1 MTEPSPVDEAGRCMK
16 CGFCMSA
23 CPVYN
28 TDHIESHVARGRNML
43 VQFVERGDIA
53 VDEAYRKNLSYC
65 LLCGRCEA
73 TCPAKVSSSKITA
86 QARAQVVA
94 EQGLSRAQRLV
105 YRGILKNRPQV
116 ARMLGMAARLP
127 GLSNRQGK
135 PLRHLAD
142 FAEYFSRGL
151 AVPRLASPFL
161 GKRVPERT
169 QPPEGVAKRGTVA
182 VFPGCAYEFF
192 FADIGQDIITSL
204 AQAGFEVVYS
214 NDLTCCGLAVYS
226 AGDSETARLMAK
238 KNIEALTDFDGVVTG
253 CATCSSALKGYRDWF
268 AATDPW
274 HERARVLA
282 AKAHDFSDFLVK
294 EGFQPGPVADQM
306 TVTYHDPCHL
316 RWHQGINEPPRR
328 ILNAIDG
335 VTLVEME
342 GADSCC
348 GLGGSFGIIHRDIS
362 LAIQKRKM
370 EAIRNTSAQAVVTSC
385 PGCMIQLMDGARRYD
400 MPVKVLHIA
409 QVVQGRLVG

>member
-1 MTEPSPVDEAGRCMK
+1 MTVPSPVDEAGRCMK
-16 CGFCMSA
+16 CGFCMSG

-43 VQFVERGDIA
+43 VQFADKGDIA
-53 VDEAYRKNLSYC
+53 VDDAYRKNLSYC
-65 LLCGRCEA
+65 LLCGRCQA

-94 EQGLSRAQRLV
+94 DQGLSRVQRLV

-116 ARMLGMAARLP
+116 ARMLGIAARLP
-127 GLSNRQGK
+127 GLSNRQGE

-142 FAEYFSRGL
+142 FATYFSRGL

-161 GKRVPERT
+161 GNRVPART
-169 QPPEGVAKRGTVA
+169 VPPDGVAKRGTVA

-204 AQAGFEVVYS
+204 SQAGFEVVYS
-214 NDLTCCGLAVYS
+214 ADLTCCGLAVYS
-226 AGDSETARLMAK
+226 AGDVETARLMAK
-238 KNIEALTDFDGVVTG
+238 KNIEALADFDGVVTG
-253 CATCSSALKGYRDWF
+253 CATCSSALKGYHEWF
-268 AATDPW
+268 SANDPW
-274 HERARVLA
+274 HE
-282 AKAHDFSDFLVK
+282 KASALTKKTHDFSDFLVR
-294 EGFQPGPVADQM
+294 EGIPSNSIEDRM

-316 RWHQGINEPPRR
+316 RWHQGLNAPPRT

-335 VTLVEME
+335 VTFVEMD

-362 LAIQKRKM
+362 LAIQEKKM
-370 EAIRNTSAQAVVTSC
+370 KAIKNTGAQAVVTSC
-385 PGCMIQLMDGARRYD
+385 PGCMIQLMDGVRRYD

>member
-1 MTEPSPVDEAGRCMK
+1 MTGPSPVDEAGRCMK

-43 VQFVERGDIA
+43 VQFADSGEIA
-53 VDEAYRKNLSYC
+53 VDESYQKNLSYC
-65 LLCGRCEA
+65 LLCGRCQA
-73 TCPAKVSSSKITA
+73 TCPAKVSSSTITA

-94 EQGLSRAQRLV
+94 EQGLSHAQRLV

-116 ARMLGMAARLP
+116 ARMLGMVARLP
-127 GLSNRQGK
+127 GMSNRQGK

-142 FAEYFSRGL
+142 FAGYFSRGL
-151 AVPRLASPFL
+151 AVPRLSSPFL
-161 GKRVPERT
+161 AKRVPART
-169 QPPEGVAKRGTVA
+169 QPPEGVTKRGTVA

-192 FADIGQDIITSL
+192 FADIGQDIINSL

-214 NDLTCCGLAVYS
+214 ADLTCCGMAVYS
-226 AGDSETARLMAK
+226 AGDVETARLMAR
-238 KNIEALTDFDGVVTG
+238 KNIEALGSFDAVVTG
-253 CATCSSALKGYRDWF
+253 CATCSSALKQYDEWF
-268 AATDPW
+268 SATDPW
-274 HERARVLA
+274 HEKAKALSD
-282 AKAHDFSDFLVK
+282 KAHDFSDFLVR
-294 EGFQPGPVADQM
+294 EGFPPATVPDQM

-316 RWHQGINEPPRR
+316 RWHQGINEPPRT
-328 ILNAIDG
+328 ILNAIG
-335 VTLVEME
+335 GISLIEME

-362 LAIQKRKM
+362 LAIQAKKM
-370 EAIRNTSAQAVVTSC
+370 EAIRNTNAEAVVTSC
-385 PGCMIQLMDGARRYD
+385 PGCMIQLLDGANRHD
-400 MPVKVLHIA
+400 MPVKVFHIA